1 MMMHVNAAKEMSDMD
16 RKPIDLPY
24 SADEGD
30 TMTGG
35 VIVVLVMAIVAVAVV
50 AIAVGFYLATG
61 VR

>member
-1 MMMHVNAAKEMSDMD
+1 MTD

-35 VIVVLVMAIVAVAVV
+35 VIVALVMAVVAVAVV
-50 AIAVGFYLATG
+50 AIAVGFYMMTG

>member
-1 MMMHVNAAKEMSDMD
+1 MTD
-16 RKPIDLPY
+16 RDPIDMPY

-35 VIVVLVMAIVAVAVV
+35 VIVVLVMAVVAVAVV
-50 AIAVGFYLATG
+50 AIAISVAVLTG